1 MVVTGARKRQ
11 RFRESNSD
19 VNDVSGELPEE
30 PRRQGAPRRK
40 VNRCIRVDKYFM
52 SGQILLQIYLNM
64 MNF

>member
-1 MVVTGARKRQ
+1 MMMMMMMMMTTGSRVVVTGARKRQ

-40 VNRCIRVDKYFM
+40 VNR
-52 SGQILLQIYLNM
+52 
-64 MNF
+64 

>member
-1 MVVTGARKRQ
+1 MMMMMMMMMMIMTTGSRVVVTGARKRQ

-40 VNRCIRVDKYFM
+40 VNR
-52 SGQILLQIYLNM
+52 
-64 MNF
+64 

>member
-30 PRRQGAPRRK
+30 PRTW
-40 VNRCIRVDKYFM
+40 
-52 SGQILLQIYLNM
+52 ILASDWSIVVT
-64 MNF
+64 